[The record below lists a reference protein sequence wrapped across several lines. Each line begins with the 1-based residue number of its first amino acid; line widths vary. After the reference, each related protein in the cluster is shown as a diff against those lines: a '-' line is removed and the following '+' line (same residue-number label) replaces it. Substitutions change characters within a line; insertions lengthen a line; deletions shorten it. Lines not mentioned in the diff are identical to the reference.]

1 MFSELPVANGSY
13 ALSGNMP
20 VENVEC
26 CKITLNY
33 TFAEKYF
40 RAWNRCFIMGEVDL
54 RTALTALACFYDF
67 FKIKTSFY
75 CRITYL

>member
-40 RAWNRCFIMGEVDL
+40 RA
-54 RTALTALACFYDF
+54 
-67 FKIKTSFY
+67 
-75 CRITYL
+75 